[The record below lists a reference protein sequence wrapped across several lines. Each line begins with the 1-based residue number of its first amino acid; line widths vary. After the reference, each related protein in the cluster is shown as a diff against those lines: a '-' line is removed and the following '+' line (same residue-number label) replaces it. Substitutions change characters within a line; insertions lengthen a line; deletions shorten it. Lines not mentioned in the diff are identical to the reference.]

1 MSRRKRPLHR
11 PPMEDIQK
19 LSKSITYA
27 VHGILQCL
35 HTERNL
41 RIHTTAAVY
50 VTALALMARLN
61 RVELAIL
68 LLCYACMMCAEMLN
82 TAVEYLLE
90 RDGGG
95 FDCFVRDAKDIA
107 AGAVFIVAVFCML
120 IGALFFL
127 NQTAIGNIIACLD
140 ASPWLIA
147 VFALSI
153 PVAVGYI
160 FGYFGIGRIK

>member
-1 MSRRKRPLHR
+1 MSRRKRPLH
-11 PPMEDIQK
+11 PPMKDIQK
-19 LSKSITYA
+19 LSKSMTYA

-50 VTALALMARLN
+50 VTALALMARLDKIQ
-61 RVELAIL
+61 LAVL
-68 LLCYACMMCAEMLN
+68 CLCYACMMCAEMLN

-95 FDCFVRDAKDIA
+95 FDSFVRDAKDIA
-107 AGAVFIVAVFCML
+107 AGAVFIVAVFCTV
-120 IGALFFL
+120 IGALFFV
-127 NQTAIGNIIACLD
+127 NETAIGNIIAFVT
-140 ASPWLIA
+140 AYPWILT
-147 VFALSI
+147 VFAVSVPI
-153 PVAVGYI
+153 AVGYI

>member
-1 MSRRKRPLHR
+1 MSRKKRPLH
-11 PPMEDIQK
+11 PPMKDIQK

-27 VHGILQCL
+27 MHGILQCL

-50 VTALALMARLN
+50 VTALALMARLDKIQ
-61 RVELAIL
+61 LAIL
-68 LLCYACMMCAEMLN
+68 FLCYACMMCAEMLN

-95 FDCFVRDAKDIA
+95 FDSFVRDAKDIA
-107 AGAVFIVAVFCML
+107 AGAVFVVALFCIV

-127 NQTAIGNIIACLD
+127 NAAAIGNIIAFVTDHL
-140 ASPWLIA
+140 WVLV
-147 VFALSI
+147 VFAVSA